1 MATASIERRS
11 QPKLPSRRDLWWIQ
25 PVLTVLVLVAFGL
38 YAFWSGVIAETGHI
52 AEPYLSPF
60 YSPLIITEWWPLSPA
75 LLVMWATLFFR
86 ITCYY
91 YRKSYYRAFFWDPP
105 SCTVGELRGT
115 NESYGG
121 ETRFPYILQ
130 NLHRYLWWASSVVLL
145 FLWYDT
151 IKAFFFHEGF
161 GIGAG
166 SVILLVNVIL
176 LSGYSLSCHSFR
188 HIVGGKVN
196 CFSCTLGGRVRYKL
210 WSWASVMNVFH
221 GQWAWFSLVV
231 VALTDIYIRLVAAG
245 TITDPRIIF

>member
-1 MATASIERRS
+1 MATATVERRS
-11 QPKLPSRRDLWWIQ
+11 RPKLPSRRDLWWIQ
-25 PVLTVLVLVAFGL
+25 PVLTVAVLGAFGI
-38 YAFWSGVIAETGHI
+38 YAFWAGVIAQTGHVV
-52 AEPYLSPF
+52 EPYLSPF

-86 ITCYY
+86 VTCYY

-105 SCTVGELRGT
+105 ACTVGELRGT
-115 NESYGG
+115 NENYGG
-121 ETRFPYILQ
+121 ENRFPYILQ

-166 SVILLVNVIL
+166 SAILLVNVIL

-196 CFSCTLGGRVRYKL
+196 CYSCTLGGRVRYKL
-210 WSWASVMNVFH
+210 WNWASMLNVFH

-231 VALTDIYIRLVAAG
+231 VALTDLYIRLVAAG